1 MLESSDAAERVD
13 RAILKVEYRDA
24 GEITLHRDAE
34 LSRLV
39 TGNARATTVI
49 AILATLLAGEVAADC
64 HSTVIATH
72 AGVTILPSLLYGLA
86 VWWWWGLITCVFWV
100 SLRQW
105 PRASN
110 LSPRMFLL
118 HLHIGAS
125 VALFHAFLLQQVITF
140 DLRIWPGLRSAG
152 YASLHFFGLRRLGSE
167 FLLYGFIVGACLAAH
182 LYLRSQEERLRSS
195 ELEKQLSAAQ
205 LHALQM
211 QIDPHFL
218 FNTLNSLTALV
229 KFDQKDEALET
240 LANLNSLLRT
250 TLASSS
256 PAKVVLSKEVQ
267 MIESY
272 LAIEQVRFADRLR
285 VDLRVDPEALGGLV
299 PCFLLQPL
307 VENAIRH
314 GIAHCTGDGVVE
326 ASAQRTGEHLHL
338 YVRDNGPGVNIQG
351 NKGHGIGLKN
361 TRDRLSHFYRDDYDM
376 SAKPLAGGGFEVFI
390 SIPYEQAT

>member
-1 MLESSDAAERVD
+1 
-13 RAILKVEYRDA
+13 
-24 GEITLHRDAE
+24 
-34 LSRLV
+34 
-39 TGNARATTVI
+39 
-49 AILATLLAGEVAADC
+49 
-64 HSTVIATH
+64 
-72 AGVTILPSLLYGLA
+72 
-86 VWWWWGLITCVFWV
+86 
-100 SLRQW
+100 
-105 PRASN
+105 
-110 LSPRMFLL
+110 MFLL
-118 HLHIGAS
+118 HLPIGTG
-125 VALFHAFLLQQVITF
+125 VALLHAFVLQEIIAF
-140 DLRIWPGLRSAG
+140 DLRIWSGLRTAG

-218 FNTLNSLTALV
+218 FNTLNSLIALV

-256 PAKVVLSKEVQ
+256 PAKVALSKEVR

-285 VDLRVDPEALGGLV
+285 VDLRVDPEALRGLV

-338 YVRDNGPGVNIQG
+338 YVRDNGPGVNTLG
-351 NKGHGIGLKN
+351 KKGHGIGLKN
-361 TRDRLSHFYRDDYDM
+361 TRERLSHFYRDDYDM